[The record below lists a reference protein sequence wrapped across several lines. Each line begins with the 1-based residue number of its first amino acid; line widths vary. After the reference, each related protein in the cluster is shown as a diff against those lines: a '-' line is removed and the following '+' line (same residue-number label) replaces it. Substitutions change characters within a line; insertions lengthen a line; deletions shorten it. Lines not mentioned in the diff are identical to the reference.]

1 MSITQEVLLHVSK
14 LNQALVAI
22 RLDKAESAY

>member
-14 LNQALVAI
+14 LNQVLVAI
-22 RLDKAESAY
+22 RLGKAESAY